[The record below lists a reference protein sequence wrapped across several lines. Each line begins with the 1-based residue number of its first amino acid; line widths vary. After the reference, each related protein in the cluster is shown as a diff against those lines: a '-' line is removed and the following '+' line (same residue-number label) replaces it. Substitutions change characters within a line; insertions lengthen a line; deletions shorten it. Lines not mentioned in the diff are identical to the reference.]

1 MFESFFAIIAISI
14 VIEGIVEY
22 AKMFYSSA
30 NEVKISIVLSVVL
43 SVVAAIGF
51 ELDVFAILGIAS
63 TIPYLGTVLTGIV
76 IARGS
81 NYIYD
86 LLGKIT
92 KIEKE

>member
-1 MFESFFAIIAISI
+1 MFESFFAIIAIAI

-43 SVVAAIGF
+43 SVIASIGF
-51 ELDVFAILGIAS
+51 GLDIFAILGIAS

-86 LLGKIT
+86 LIGKIT